1 MFSIFKKKSS
11 KEKLIAEYKKK
22 KEMAFKI
29 SSVDRRKSDELE
41 AEAAEILKK
50 IDELEDKK

>member
-1 MFSIFKKKSS
+1 MFSIFKKKSP

-22 KEMAFKI
+22 KEKAFKI

>member
-1 MFSIFKKKSS
+1 MFSIFKKKSP
-11 KEKLIAEYKKK
+11 KEKLTAEYKKK

-41 AEAAEILKK
+41 AEAAEILIK
-50 IDELEDKK
+50 IDALEDKK